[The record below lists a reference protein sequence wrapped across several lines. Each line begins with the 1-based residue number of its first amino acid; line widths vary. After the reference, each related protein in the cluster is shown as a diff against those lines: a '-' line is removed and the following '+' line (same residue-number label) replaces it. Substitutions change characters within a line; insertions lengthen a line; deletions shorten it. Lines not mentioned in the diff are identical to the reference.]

1 MAIKL
6 KRTWLWL
13 YILAFVSIVGIL
25 YLFLWPKKI
34 DGFEMN
40 SSYPKTVYLI
50 WRNMS
55 PIQGNYATNAG
66 FGDKVRGALALYQYC
81 NRNKVNLKINIQ
93 RDTSKH
99 YLIRHSDTEPKYNN
113 DELLDI
119 GGDLNHITNKLNES
133 LSNKTIV
140 YCGCNGH
147 PDKLS
152 EDDKSFGKYL
162 LELTPEFKKEV
173 DHYVKGLP
181 TGYGIKHYRFKDDI
195 FEKDGL
201 DMTNKTFAFCFNHL
215 KNTYK
220 ETDVLITN
228 SSSFKNYAKE
238 KLGVKTIE
246 CVGSGDECKISH
258 IGLNTDYKSSKF
270 SYIEFFCVCRASY
283 IHTYSDYGWISGFVQ
298 WPSNIFDIPISQIT
312 Q

>member
-13 YILAFVSIVGIL
+13 YILAFVSIVWIL

-40 SSYPKTVYLI
+40 SSYPKTIYLV

-55 PIQGNYATNAG
+55 PIPGNDATHAG

-81 NRNKVNLKINIQ
+81 SKNKVNLKIDIH
-93 RDTSKH
+93 RDTSHHFLK
-99 YLIRHSDTEPKYNN
+99 YSSVKPKY
-113 DELLDI
+113 DDHELLDI
-119 GGDLNHITNKLNES
+119 GGDLNHITNKLNTL
-133 LSNKTIV
+133 LSDKTTI
-140 YCGCNGH
+140 YCGCSGY
-147 PDKLS
+147 PDKLTA
-152 EDDKSFGKYL
+152 EDKSFGKYL
-162 LELTPEFKKEV
+162 LELTPEFQKEV
-173 DHYVKGLP
+173 DNYVKDLP
-181 TGYGIKHYRFKDDI
+181 NGYGIKHYRFKDDI
-195 FEKDGL
+195 FDKDGL
-201 DMTNKTFAFCFNHL
+201 DMSNKTFAFCFNHL

-220 ETDVLITN
+220 ETDVLMTN
-228 SSSFKNYAKE
+228 SSSFKKYAKE

-246 CVGSGDECKISH
+246 CGGSGDECKISH
-258 IGLNTDYKSSKF
+258 IGMNSDYKSSKF

-283 IHTYSDYGWISGFVQ
+283 IYTYSDYDWISGFVQ
-298 WPSNIFDIPISQIT
+298 WPANIFDIPISQVT